1 MILLRRLR
9 LGLSILAALIASPLF
24 VAADALRP
32 RVEGM
37 TFDVPAEGPVEF
49 RGAFAISPPV
59 KGFGGLSG
67 LVRLGPGAFLAVTDR
82 ANWVHLGLDLQDG
95 HLKGVTSVRLA
106 PMVDGNGDR
115 LQGGGIDA
123 EDLTRDPVLGSLW
136 ISFEADHR
144 IWQVNEPS
152 GRPVAS
158 FRHPEWEQFSVNT
171 GLEALARDEQ
181 GRLWAIREASGDHS
195 RPFPVYIRDGDKWLT
210 KSLPRP
216 SEHLVTGADFGPDGW
231 MYVTERDF
239 SFTGGFDFRL
249 RRVKWGEGEIPV
261 AEETL
266 IELPSSSAIDNIEG
280 VAVWREGG
288 EILIML
294 VSDDN
299 LFLLQRNVVA
309 LFALSD

>member
-1 MILLRRLR
+1 MILRSRLS
-9 LGLSILAALIASPLF
+9 LSIFVALVAAPLF
-24 VAADALRP
+24 VMAEGLRP
-32 RVEGM
+32 RVAEM
-37 TFDVPAEGPVEF
+37 TFDVPADGPVEF

-82 ANWVHLGLDLQDG
+82 ANWVNLDLDLQEG
-95 HLKGVTSVRLA
+95 HLKGVTNVRLT

-144 IWQVNEPS
+144 IWQVNEP
-152 GRPVAS
+152 GGGPVAS

-171 GLEALARDEQ
+171 GLEALARDEK
-181 GRLWAIREASGDHS
+181 GRLWAIREASGDQS
-195 RPFPVYIRDGDKWLT
+195 LPFPVYIRDRDRWLT
-210 KSLPRP
+210 KFLPRP

-239 SFTGGFDFRL
+239 SFTGGFNFRL
-249 RRVKWGEGEIPV
+249 RRVKWGEGDTPM

-280 VAVWREGG
+280 VAVWHEGG
-288 EILIML
+288 GETLIML